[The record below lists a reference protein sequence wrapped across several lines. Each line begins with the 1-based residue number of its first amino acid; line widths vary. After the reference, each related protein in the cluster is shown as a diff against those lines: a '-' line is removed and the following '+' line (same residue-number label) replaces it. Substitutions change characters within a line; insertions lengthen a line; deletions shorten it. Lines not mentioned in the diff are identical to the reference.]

1 VQDKC
6 PIEEHLNVIGAR
18 CEHFPVVLERGRKAP
33 GGCPCVAPL
42 AKRLQMIRP
51 DRDRPVVCG
60 NGVFKSPAPGF
71 DETEEM
77 KSLEAVRLM
86 PQN

>member
-1 VQDKC
+1 
-6 PIEEHLNVIGAR
+6 
-18 CEHFPVVLERGRKAP
+18 
-33 GGCPCVAPL
+33 
-42 AKRLQMIRP
+42 MIRP